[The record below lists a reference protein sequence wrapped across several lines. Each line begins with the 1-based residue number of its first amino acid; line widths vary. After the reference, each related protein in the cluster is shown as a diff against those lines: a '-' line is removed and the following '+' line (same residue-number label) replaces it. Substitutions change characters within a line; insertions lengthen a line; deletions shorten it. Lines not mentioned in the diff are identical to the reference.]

1 MRRQTRRRTR
11 RIAPQQRRASRLRY
25 SMNVDVWRGGPSR
38 LIIVTI
44 SHRHWTLAGSDPV
57 LPVLQGL
64 QHERIVKRSS
74 GRYRL
79 VELEFTGSGD
89 QQRKVKLSKSCARS
103 RIDALAAEPLYH
115 ICVSSHLRSHS
126 NCANHTILSLHTVR
140 AQVKEIS
147 NLVTQQLGLPERW
160 LLSVPCKVRHDRVH
174 KGHPESCL
182 QLDLPCPCS
191 LRPAPVRFR
200 RLSFGLHDAA
210 FTMMHSGLVLCCST
224 KKLWLARQTHHDRL
238 HRCCRRCTCTSPAAG
253 RTPSRSWASRLRSA
267 SAEPTVRWCQIL
279 RRCLDPSPTLP
290 PGWAAPRS
298 QAALRSA
305 ARQRVSGQTAQQ
317 RPARRR
323 ARRESAR
330 RRPPTWQP
338 AMPPRPLEPGRR
350 TQQRRWSRHQPQQP
364 HQPPRA
370 AMRSGG
376 CPVRATQSDTSPAL
390 SRHR

>member
-1 MRRQTRRRTR
+1 
-11 RIAPQQRRASRLRY
+11 
-25 SMNVDVWRGGPSR
+25 MNVIVWRGGPSR
-38 LIIVTI
+38 LVIVTI
-44 SHRHWTLAGSDPV
+44 SHWTLAGSDPV

-64 QHERIVKRSS
+64 QHERVVKRSS

-79 VELEFTGSGD
+79 VELELTGPGD
-89 QQRKVKLSKSCARS
+89 QQRKVSLSKSCARS
-103 RIDALAAEPLYH
+103 RIDALTAEPLYH

-126 NCANHTILSLHTVR
+126 KCASHIILSLHTVR
-140 AQVKEIS
+140 VQVKEIS

-160 LLSVPCKVRHDRVH
+160 LLSVPCKARPDRVH
-174 KGHPESCL
+174 KEHPESCL
-182 QLDLPCPCS
+182 QLDLPCSCS

-253 RTPSRSWASRLRSA
+253 RTPSRSWASRWRSA
-267 SAEPTVRWCQIL
+267 SAEPTVRWCQILRRWSQILRRWCQIL

-290 PGWAAPRS
+290 PGRAAPRS
-298 QAALRSA
+298 QAALHSA
-305 ARQRVSGQTAQQ
+305 ARQRVSGQTAQH

-323 ARRESAR
+323 PRRESAR
-330 RRPPTWQP
+330 RRPPAWQP

-350 TQQRRWSRHQPQQP
+350 AQQRRWSLHQPQQP

-376 CPVRATQSDTSPAL
+376 CPVRATQSGTNPAL